1 MMNYPKKEGKKGP
14 IFQISE
20 GLYVALTEYGT
31 WQLVFKRGRERKKKT
46 FGPGEEELSRA
57 IKAAELL
64 AARLGLTLEKA
75 EDLTFGI
82 LAQSWLDANASR
94 WRPATLERYQYIVQN
109 FLRPL
114 HHLSLSQVDR
124 AQVKKLLS
132 ELFKMRSPG
141 TVETVHAVISGIFSE
156 AIDLGYTDRNPAF
169 GLLKRVLPP
178 KRSRVLSKPD
188 PFTRRDLERFLVAA
202 WTKLPE
208 PLALVLETMAM
219 TGMRLGEVL
228 AMRQELL
235 DVHNC
240 QYHVTETTRNGR
252 FGPPKSDNRLVDLD
266 EILVT
271 KLAKRIKALRKEA
284 LAQGGQAEYLFPN
297 LTQRIVQGAMKRA
310 CLAAELRCRSPHDLR
325 HTYATLLLMDHH
337 SPAYV
342 QKQLGHHSITM
353 TVDNYGHWLPGE
365 GKKDLGETLRRT
377 SGTGSPRSPRLRL
390 SGLPGKMLGL
400 PGTGSGT
407 G

>member
-1 MMNYPKKEGKKGP
+1 MMNYPKKEGKNGP
-14 IFQISE
+14 IFQIAE

-64 AARLGLTLEKA
+64 AARLGLNLEKA

-82 LAQSWLDANASR
+82 LAQSWLEANASR
-94 WRPATLERYQYIVQN
+94 WRPATIERYQCIVRD

-114 HHLSLSQVDR
+114 HHLILSDVDR

-132 ELFKMRSPG
+132 DLLKIRSPG
-141 TVETVHAVISGIFSE
+141 TVETVHAVISGIFNE
-156 AIDLGYTDRNPAF
+156 AIDLGYTDRNPAY
-169 GLLKRVLPP
+169 GLLKRVLPS
-178 KRSRVLSKPD
+178 KRSRAQSQPD
-188 PFTRRDLERFLVAA
+188 PFTRQDLERFLAAA
-202 WTKLPE
+202 WKKLPE

-228 AMRQELL
+228 AMRREFL

-252 FGPPKSDNRLVDLD
+252 FGPPKCGSRLVDLD
-266 EILVT
+266 DVLVA
-271 KLAKRIKALRKEA
+271 KLAERIKALRKEA
-284 LAQGGQAEYLFPN
+284 LAQGRQAEYLFPDF
-297 LTQRIVQGAMKRA
+297 TQRIVQGAMSRA
-310 CLAAELRCRSPHDLR
+310 CIAARLRCRSPHDLR

-342 QKQLGHHSITM
+342 QKQLGHHSISM

-365 GKKDLGETLRRT
+365 GKKDLGGTLRRT
-377 SGTGSPRSPRLRL
+377 SGTASPRSPRIKPC
-390 SGLPGKMLGL
+390 GLPGKMLGL
-400 PGTGSGT
+400 PGTGAGT
-407 G
+407 D